1 MHILLVLFLCILGSG
16 HRIESDSYEWIVMN
30 KKILGKYYVFST
42 YTFLHLLLLHIF
54 GEKYLSL
61 TLRIIKLL
69 GRLDE

>member
-1 MHILLVLFLCILGSG
+1 
-16 HRIESDSYEWIVMN
+16 MN

-69 GRLDE
+69 GRLDEWKMGKVSFLCPIGSMHYI